1 MKALI
6 DGRAT
11 LLSIE
16 WHGPL
21 NKRKKVLQDGEPL
34 SWFKESYQRLEQT
47 ITHFSYL
54 DQPLMV
60 LDIPS
65 IQLTNKTESSPSL
78 DIMKLCEPT
87 LWRIGGLI

>member
-34 SWFKESYQRLEQT
+34 SWFKESYRKLGQT
-47 ITHFSYL
+47 IIHFSYL
-54 DQPLMV
+54 DQPKMV

-65 IQLTNKTESSPSL
+65 TLLTNKTESNPNLSITNPL
-78 DIMKLCEPT
+78 GII
-87 LWRIGGLI
+87 W

>member
-21 NKRKKVLQDGEPL
+21 NKRKKVLLNGEPL
-34 SWFKESYQRLEQT
+34 SWFKESYQIQEQT
-47 ITHFSYL
+47 TTNFSYL
-54 DQPLMV
+54 DQPKMV

-65 IQLTNKTESSPSL
+65 TLLTNKTESNQSQ
-78 DIMKLCEPT
+78 DIMSYFG
-87 LWRIGGLI
+87 IIS